1 MLIEVDVESL
11 RAAMDGVKTG
21 RKDPNYD
28 PNMAMDG
35 LLDLLTDIV
44 EADVVVDNA
53 AELRTEVTNL
63 AATNTTL
70 RAEGAN
76 LLAEVTSLRTT
87 NAALA
92 ASVNTLT
99 AAGPALG
106 APNQGTKLLKPE
118 PFSGERAKLRPF
130 LRQLRVNCSIISD
143 EQARLRYAFALLRG
157 SALDQVLPYVRNNRV
172 DLANLDALTTI
183 LETAFGDPNQRRN
196 AERKLH
202 TLRIGTKDFASY
214 YTKFQRYATD
224 TN

>member
-1 MLIEVDVESL
+1 MNRNRDTTLRPLSCSPSTNNNEMKNKNIMMLIEVDVESL
-11 RAAMDGVKTG
+11 RAAMDRVKTG
-21 RKDPNYD
+21 RRDPNYD

-106 APNQGTKLLKPE
+106 APN
-118 PFSGERAKLRPF
+118 
-130 LRQLRVNCSIISD
+130 
-143 EQARLRYAFALLRG
+143 
-157 SALDQVLPYVRNNRV
+157 
-172 DLANLDALTTI
+172 
-183 LETAFGDPNQRRN
+183 
-196 AERKLH
+196 
-202 TLRIGTKDFASY
+202 
-214 YTKFQRYATD
+214 
-224 TN
+224 